1 MKILVVEDDE
11 VTLKALEYRLR
22 LSGYDIS
29 IASDGEAAAKLIKGV
44 TFDLIVSD
52 ILMPHANGMELLNL
66 VRREMKLSTPFIVMS
81 FLGQPGNTRKAMEI
95 GASDYVEKPIDVDEL
110 IAKIERY
117 KR

>member
-29 IASDGEAAAKLIKGV
+29 IASDGEVATKLIKGE

-81 FLGQPGNTRKAMEI
+81 FLGPPGNTRKAMEI

-110 IAKIERY
+110 IAKIEKY